1 MQQREKNRFSLT
13 FGLSSTCEEAAFN
26 ERKAQSLILRILKLG
41 LLLILIHN
49 WANSVVEPFK
59 YNKQNCY
66 GVDGSFFRMK

>member
-1 MQQREKNRFSLT
+1 MQQREKNRFSLK
-13 FGLSSTCEEAAFN
+13 FGLSSNCEETAFN

-49 WANSVVEPFK
+49 WVNSVMEPFK